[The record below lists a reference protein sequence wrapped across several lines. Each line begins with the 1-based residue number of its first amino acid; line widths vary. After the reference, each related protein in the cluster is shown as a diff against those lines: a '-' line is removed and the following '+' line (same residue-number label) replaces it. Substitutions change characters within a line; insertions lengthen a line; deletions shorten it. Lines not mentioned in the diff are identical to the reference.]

1 MISGYVLGESLRP
14 GAVFQPQGL
23 RPRLRGVSRL
33 DVSHSAAAGQPPSW
47 TLVEWET
54 DGDDVAALAEAF
66 AEVLEPENGWYADF
80 TAGDEHVVVFAG
92 KVFRYRRGDE
102 AGRAEAV
109 AYGRS
114 VGTPEHQLDWKEWPV
129 DRTNS

>member
-1 MISGYVLGESLRP
+1 VISGYVIGESLRP

-23 RPRLRGVSRL
+23 RLRNVSRI
-33 DVSHSAAAGQPPSW
+33 DVTESATDAQPQLW

-54 DGDDVAALAEAF
+54 DGEDVDGLAQAF
-66 AEVLEPENGWYADF
+66 AEALEPANGWYADF
-80 TAGDEHVVVFAG
+80 VAGEERVVVFAG

-109 AYGRS
+109 VYGRS
-114 VGTPEHQLDWKEWPV
+114 VGTPEHQLDWKE
-129 DRTNS
+129 